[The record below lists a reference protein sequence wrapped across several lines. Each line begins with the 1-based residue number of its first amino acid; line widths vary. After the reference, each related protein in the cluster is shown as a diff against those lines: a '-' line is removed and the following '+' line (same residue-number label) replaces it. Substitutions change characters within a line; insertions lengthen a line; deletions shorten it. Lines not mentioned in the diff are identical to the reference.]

1 MPDDGLSKV
10 KRAELIAHLAELD
23 QMIEDQ
29 AAHVKYAVE
38 IGWLVPAIFV
48 RLERLKEIRRL
59 YLSAL
64 KHLLGEDIGGDEPGN
79 LRS

>member
-10 KRAELIAHLAELD
+10 KRTELIAHLAELD

-29 AAHVKYAVE
+29 TAHVKFAVE
-38 IGWLVPAIFV
+38 RGWNVPAIAV
-48 RLERLKEIRRL
+48 NLERLKESRRL

-64 KHLLGEDIGGDEPGN
+64 KHLLGDDVGDDEPGSS
-79 LRS
+79 R